1 MTALVMLS
9 GGVSP
14 TTCALSMTYASVLAP
29 VPFPQ
34 LSPLVHHYHPIIPS
48 PCALGKQVIVYRPV
62 LLFYATSYP
71 YCLAIASSYAIVSDS
86 LLSYDSLLSSRVSYC
101 LDCFLLCLPT
111 LTTGS
116 ISSVRVL
123 SVQTK

>member
-1 MTALVMLS
+1 MLS
-9 GGVSP
+9 GSVSP
-14 TTCALSMTYASVLAP
+14 TTCALSMTHASVLAL

-48 PCALGKQVIVYRPV
+48 PCTLGKQVIIYCPV
-62 LLFYATSYP
+62 LLFYAALCP
-71 YCLAIASSYAIVSDS
+71 YCLAIASLYTIVSDS
-86 LLSYDSLLSSRVSYC
+86 LLSHNSLLSSRVSYC
-101 LDCFLLCLPT
+101 LDRFLLCLLM